1 MTTEL
6 ATMSQN
12 GIVSEDQFTRERI
25 ELVKRTIAKGVSD
38 DELELFIT
46 VCRRTGLDPFARQIY
61 AVTRKTKDGPVM
73 SIQTSIDGFRLIAER
88 TGRYAGQIGPEWCGP
103 DGKWRDVWLEKHP
116 PAAARVG
123 VIRNDWQEPLFAVAR
138 FDSYFQDQNYIWK
151 KLPDLMIAKCAESQA
166 LRRAFPQELSGLYT
180 TDEMGQASNDES
192 GTTGHGS
199 PYITTPDAPMSP
211 QQKRFI
217 YALAADINLNH
228 DAVKA
233 DVQSR
238 YGKHPDE
245 LTKGEASAYI
255 EVLQAAKD
263 EIAMNGPE
271 SLSTESPST
280 ASNPPVLPER
290 FITRLETLAT
300 AANVSFEQMDAD
312 AAERYDKPS
321 YIHLT
326 PEDATDYAAW
336 LKALAEDIR
345 DALAVESVEA

>member
-1 MTTEL
+1 MTNEL
-6 ATMSQN
+6 ATLPQN
-12 GIVSEDQFTRERI
+12 GFVSEDQFTRERI

-103 DGKWRDVWLEKHP
+103 DGKWRDVWLEKNP
-116 PAAARVG
+116 PSAARVG

-138 FDSYFQDQNYIWK
+138 FDSYFQETNYIWK
-151 KLPDLMIAKCAESQA
+151 KLPDLMIAKCAESLA

-180 TDEMGQASNDES
+180 TDEMGQASNEES
-192 GTTGHGS
+192 GDTGHGS
-199 PYITTPDAPMSP
+199 PYITNPEAPMTS

-217 YALAADINLNH
+217 YALAGDINRKH
-228 DAVKA
+228 DEIKA
-233 DVQSR
+233 DTQQR
-238 YGKHPDE
+238 YSKHPDE

-263 EIAMNGPE
+263 EQSMSGPAGSE
-271 SLSTESPST
+271 DQPR
-280 ASNPPVLPER
+280 LPGKLQD
-290 FITRLETLAT
+290 RLEELAQ
-300 AANVSFEQMDAD
+300 AAGISFEQMDAD
-312 AAERYDKPS
+312 AQERYQK
-321 YIHLT
+321 
-326 PEDATDYAAW
+326 DAYHFLSREESIDYAAW
-336 LKALAEDIR
+336 LKALAEDIE
-345 DALAVESVEA
+345 DAVAVESVEA